1 VSEVTIHEKLGSKT
15 AGPTRNLIFR
25 LEPVVLVDRR
35 TRGENYLII
44 NRVFVTEAYRAMERV
59 ETVNLVKL
67 LADAIGL
74 LSLLP
79 ENTV

>member
-44 NRVFVTEAYRAMERV
+44 NRVFATEV